1 MMKLKPGDRIRTIG
15 GKYPN
20 HTGTFLRMAG
30 IRGLMGTVALDGD
43 IVRTLYLRNLERLE
57 AISQPSNPPQL
68 ATNPASHATRNAG
81 SVTASNP
88 TEPAALARRLQP
100 SEELE
105 GIVSDLCDIRE
116 GVSQLEGPG
125 ICPKYK
131 EIYELYNS
139 SGQSQ
144 WIDSLYD
151 KISI

>member
-1 MMKLKPGDRIRTIG
+1 MKLKPGDRIRTIG

-43 IVRTLYLRNLERLE
+43 SVRTLYLRNLERLE

-68 ATNPASHATRNAG
+68 ATNPANQATRNAG

-88 TEPAALARRLQP
+88 TEPVALARRLQP

-105 GIVSDLCDIRE
+105 GIVSDLRDIRE
-116 GVSQLEGPG
+116 GVSQLILRLEQ
-125 ICPKYK
+125 IQMDH
-131 EIYELYNS
+131 N
-139 SGQSQ
+139 
-144 WIDSLYD
+144 
-151 KISI
+151 